1 MRAVRVRSAG
11 AEDRLSPALR
21 SMLWCAV
28 PREACSPGVR
38 IGCVPGRFGGVSV
51 CVNIGRLNERGSESA
66 AFIVVSARKKTLR
79 AILYPEPCMDRTKAP

>member
-28 PREACSPGVR
+28 PREACSHRLRSWTV
-38 IGCVPGRFGGVSV
+38 GGVSG
-51 CVNIGRLNERGSESA
+51 CVNSVVERARVRERGLQSG
-66 AFIVVSARKKTLR
+66 
-79 AILYPEPCMDRTKAP
+79 

>member
-28 PREACSPGVR
+28 PREACSHRLRSWTV
-38 IGCVPGRFGGVSV
+38 GGVSV

-79 AILYPEPCMDRTKAP
+79 AILYPEPCMDRTKVP